1 MTETEITQFL
11 ADTKLCNGFLQR
23 ELMKIT
29 TVCKVKAFKANEL
42 VFADGENKD
51 HLNHFYI
58 VLDGDI
64 QISKSYDYDGN
75 KKSLLLNIL
84 TSGDCFGEIAI
95 LTKSNT
101 RTASVK
107 CLTATRLIMID
118 KRDFWELYQSNRK
131 LADNLLLIFINH
143 LHQSNNISRF
153 VAFSVKD
160 ASARLMYMADYLRS
174 KYGVLDNNIGCVITL
189 PFNSSRITDFL
200 SMKQQLF
207 SRCKSNLKKRGLLEV
222 NGKVLIIPDYNFFC
236 KVLYGE

>member
-23 ELMKIT
+23 ELSKIAS
-29 TVCKVKAFKANEL
+29 VSKIKVFKANEL

-95 LTKSNT
+95 ITQSNT

-118 KRDFWELYQSNRK
+118 KRDFWEIYQANRK

-143 LHQSNNISRF
+143 LHQSNNVSRF

-160 ASARLMYMADYLRS
+160 ASARLMYMVDFLRS
-174 KYGVLDNNIGCVITL
+174 KYGVLDDNCYVITL

-222 NGKVLIIPDYNFFC
+222 SGKVLVISDYNFFC
-236 KVLYGE
+236 KVLYGD